1 MFAATLREA
10 EALAADAWGAERV
23 SFLLNGSSSGNHAFL
38 LATLRPGDEVV
49 VARDIHTSILTALI
63 MTGARPIFVTP
74 HFIPM
79 PISVSASH
87 PRTLQPR

>member
-1 MFAATLREA
+1 MP
-10 EALAADAWGAERV
+10 GAPERV

-74 HFIPM
+74 HFHPDAD
-79 PISVSASH
+79 ISVGVTPEDVQS
-87 PRTLQPR
+87 R